1 MPYLTRRSFLPIAPA
16 CLWALICFCADARAL
31 MAGAPPD
38 DPRRRV
44 DANRPDSPWSGVG
57 AVCAGDSVFSG
68 VLVSTRFALTAAHA
82 VAHAQSSAIRFT
94 LNVGGPQAASIA
106 VTRIIVHPDYRGGAG
121 PSAPHDLALLE
132 LAEAAPAA
140 ARIHPLYAGEMS
152 PGTPLLFVGYGASG
166 HGDSGP
172 SIAADPTV
180 KRIGTNEVDRFGARD
195 TAGQALVFAYD
206 FDGPGRP
213 NAMGSTGM
221 RADRE
226 SIAAQGDSGA
236 PAFIRRAGRWELAG
250 ILTFVTAKEG
260 EGMAAG
266 TFGTAGG
273 GLLLA
278 PSRDW
283 ILQSIAGESLAR
295 PRLRGPA
302 QPPAASHARQDREL
316 RSLVPSGPQAR
327 IDTTIRPVIRPG
339 NRP

>member
-1 MPYLTRRSFLPIAPA
+1 MPDLTRRSFLPIAPA
-16 CLWALICFCADARAL
+16 CLWALACFCGDAQAL
-31 MAGAPPD
+31 MAGASPD

-57 AVCAGDSVFSG
+57 AVCAGDAVFSG
-68 VLVSTRFALTAAHA
+68 VLIGTRFALTAAHA
-82 VAHAQSSAIRFT
+82 VAHAQSSIRFT
-94 LNVGGPQAASIA
+94 LNIGGPQPASIA
-106 VTRIIVHPDYRGGAG
+106 VARVVVHPEYRGGAG

-140 ARIHPLYAGEMS
+140 ARIHPLYAGEVS

-166 HGDSGP
+166 QGDSGP
-172 SIAADPTV
+172 SVAADPTV
-180 KRIGTNEVDRFGARD
+180 KRIGTNEVDRLGARD
-195 TAGQALVFAYD
+195 PSGQALVFAYD

-213 NAMGSTGM
+213 NAMGGTGM

-250 ILTFVTAKEG
+250 ILTFVTAKDG
-260 EGMAAG
+260 EGMPAG
-266 TFGTAGG
+266 TFGTVGG

-283 ILQSIAGESLAR
+283 ILQTVAGQSLAR
-295 PRLRGPA
+295 PYPRGPA
-302 QPPAASHARQDREL
+302 QPPAISPSRQDREF
-316 RSLVPSGPQAR
+316 RSSAPSGPQAR
-327 IDTTIRPVIRPG
+327 IDTTNRPG